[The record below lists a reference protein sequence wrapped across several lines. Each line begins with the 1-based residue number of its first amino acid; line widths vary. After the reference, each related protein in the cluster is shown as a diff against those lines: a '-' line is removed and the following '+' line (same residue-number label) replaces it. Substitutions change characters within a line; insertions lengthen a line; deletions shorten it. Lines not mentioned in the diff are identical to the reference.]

1 MEHVEIAVIGA
12 GPGGYHCAQLLGAA
26 GKKVI
31 LFEAEHVG
39 GTCLNEG
46 CMPTKALLNCAK
58 RYRYAKDSKVFGV
71 TAENV
76 SYNHKKAVA
85 KKNGVVRRLV
95 AGVENALKE
104 SGVMVIRESASLNG
118 RTDNGFAVKTPGG
131 AEYEAEKVVLAAGS
145 ETVIPPIPGLKEG
158 LASGFVVTNR
168 EFLSLTE
175 LPEHFAVIGGGVV
188 GLEMAC
194 FLASVGVKVTVVE
207 MMPKIAGQTDEEACA
222 LLQSSYEKRGMRFLL
237 GTQVKR
243 VEEDG
248 LYIEKDGS
256 GEKIFCD
263 RVLLSAGRRAH
274 TAGLGLE
281 SLNIATERGAVV
293 TDAKL
298 CTNVPGIY
306 AVGDVNGRLMLA
318 HTAYREAEVVA
329 NNLLGKEDE
338 MDYSLIPSVIYTDP
352 EVASVGESKESAEKK
367 GIAFREICL
376 PMAYSGRFMAESESG
391 QGFIKLVTEEGT
403 GCVLG
408 VTLVGL
414 YASEM
419 ILSAEMMIGSRL
431 PAEALRKLIF
441 PHPTVG
447 EVMKEALFRI
457 EE

>member
-1 MEHVEIAVIGA
+1 MIRSLIGVRANWAPPWEHLIHLIW
-12 GPGGYHCAQLLGAA
+12 L
-26 GKKVI
+26 
-31 LFEAEHVG
+31 VG
-39 GTCLNEG
+39 C
-46 CMPTKALLNCAK
+46 
-58 RYRYAKDSKVFGV
+58 
-71 TAENV
+71 
-76 SYNHKKAVA
+76 
-85 KKNGVVRRLV
+85 
-95 AGVENALKE
+95 
-104 SGVMVIRESASLNG
+104 ESACKYIYRDTS
-118 RTDNGFAVKTPGG
+118 A
-131 AEYEAEKVVLAAGS
+131 
-145 ETVIPPIPGLKEG
+145 
-158 LASGFVVTNR
+158 VTNR

-175 LPEHFAVIGGGVV
+175 LPEHFAVIGGGVI

-248 LYIEKDGS
+248 LYTEKDGR

-329 NNLLGKEDE
+329 NNLLGKED
-338 MDYSLIPSVIYTDP
+338 V
-352 EVASVGESKESAEKK
+352 
-367 GIAFREICL
+367 AFREIIL